1 MARGAV
7 ELVVGEPKNA
17 RVQVILKKKASLL
30 IVAVVAL
37 FVILPAPSCASS
49 LSQRPEMF
57 VREPPAAL
65 HARPADS
72 VVRPLAV
79 GVCVVVAVRG
89 ILISDSAPRAQTLFV
104 AVIVVPPAVPPTPTE
119 ARTLPHL
126 IGASGCPGSMSQTAA
141 NHLISRVSSKPS
153 APPNASYPIVH
164 RPSFCFRK
172 HATAGGRDVA
182 PPVIAVIV
190 GDVPV
195 GHRTRANRVFGN
207 AGASKSKIS
216 STRALCSLPSAG
228 K

>member
-104 AVIVVPPAVPPTPTE
+104 AVIVVPP
-119 ARTLPHL
+119 RGSPH
-126 IGASGCPGSMSQTAA
+126 P
-141 NHLISRVSSKPS
+141 
-153 APPNASYPIVH
+153 
-164 RPSFCFRK
+164 
-172 HATAGGRDVA
+172 
-182 PPVIAVIV
+182 
-190 GDVPV
+190 
-195 GHRTRANRVFGN
+195 
-207 AGASKSKIS
+207 
-216 STRALCSLPSAG
+216 
-228 K
+228 